1 MAKIDYGATPLQ
13 MDDYGMDAR
22 HYEVPKK
29 DKDDG
34 TN

>member
-22 HYEVPKK
+22 HYAAPIN
-29 DKDDG
+29 DKNDG
-34 TN
+34 EN